1 MSWMKLLVSQISI
14 ATLTCSLLASFT
26 SIANAKPLVEKIQTQ
41 ARNTEISGNIVKG
54 DSNVGDIPCSQITV
68 VLKEFIPQKPQS
80 SQFGEFSIPKEKPV
94 GNPASMTGNNL
105 NEGCRYT
112 LRFNYLPVTRVYG
125 ASTFQISA
133 NAAGIAGNQFVSYPF
148 PNSLDIQVFTPPAPP
163 R

>member
-1 MSWMKLLVSQISI
+1 MSWMKLLVSQTSI

-26 SIANAKPLVEKIQTQ
+26 SIANAKPFVEKIQTQ
-41 ARNTEISGNIVKG
+41 GRNTEISGNIVKG
-54 DSNVGDIPCSQITV
+54 DSNVGNISCSLISV

-80 SQFGEFSIPKEKPV
+80 SQFGEFSIPKEKLLGSLV
-94 GNPASMTGNNL
+94 SMTGNNL

-112 LRFNYLPVTRVYG
+112 LRFNYLPVTRAYG

-133 NAAGIAGNQFVSYPF
+133 QAGEISGNQAVSSPF
-148 PNSLDIQVFTPPAPP
+148 PHNIDIQVFPLPAPP